1 MTAPPKLPALLYWI
15 APVVLPGVVVPVG
28 VAQVPSPRQ
37 KVVAEALVPLFK
49 LPTGKLPVTS
59 VERLTAPKLG
69 VPAALPCK
77 TVVAVPAVPSEVG
90 AAPAPPPNTSW
101 LAVRAAEEE
110 SCDVELKKGTPPLV
124 PVVVNANV
132 PVPVTGDPLT
142 PKILDAGTL
151 NPTDVTVPLG
161 VELMLV

>member
-1 MTAPPKLPALLYWI
+1 
-15 APVVLPGVVVPVG
+15 
-28 VAQVPSPRQ
+28 
-37 KVVAEALVPLFK
+37 
-49 LPTGKLPVTS
+49 
-59 VERLTAPKLG
+59 
-69 VPAALPCK
+69 
-77 TVVAVPAVPSEVG
+77 
-90 AAPAPPPNTSW
+90 